1 MLARAKAVV
10 ATLFGGDRGE
20 TLLSITEALVGRRHT
35 LTAEKGVSSLHVDL
49 LEPFGLLMKIF
60 KFDHD
65 LADVRFLG
73 HFEFT
78 NTRIK

>member
-1 MLARAKAVV
+1 
-10 ATLFGGDRGE
+10 
-20 TLLSITEALVGRRHT
+20 
-35 LTAEKGVSSLHVDL
+35 LHVDL

-65 LADVRFLG
+65 LADVRLLG